1 MKPKISLIVAT
12 LGRKQELFD
21 LLKSLKRQ
29 TFNNFEVIIVDQN
42 EPSYLD
48 DIILP
53 YLQVL
58 NLIHIRSSVKG
69 LSYNRNVGLS
79 LAKGEML
86 AFPDDDCQYEPTLLE
101 NVINLL
107 VEPGSFITCNSR
119 LNPASYS
126 HYFSKSDSKI
136 TKYNVLDKAISFTI
150 FIKYRKKSDILFDD
164 FLGSGAYFGAGE
176 ETDLLL
182 SLLSKKYKAFYFSN
196 LFVYHPELASHDI
209 NKVCSYS
216 RGFGALYFKESFIR
230 YGLFYFL
237 KFHIDL
243 FLRLIFILIPFSNF
257 LIIKD
262 KYIIKS
268 IFINRIKGF
277 YTYSFYAR
285 SK

>member
-12 LGRKQELFD
+12 LGRRQELFD
-21 LLKSLKRQ
+21 LLESLKKQ
-29 TFNNFEVIIVDQN
+29 TFNKFEVIIVDQN

-48 DIILP
+48 DIIFP

-79 LAKGEML
+79 VAKGEML
-86 AFPDDDCQYEPTLLE
+86 AFPDDDCQYEPNLLE
-101 NVINLL
+101 SVINLL

-119 LNPASYS
+119 LNPTSYS

-150 FIKYRKKSDILFDD
+150 FIKYRKKSDILFDN

-182 SLLSKKYKAFYFSN
+182 SLLSKKYKAFYYSN
-196 LFVYHPELASHDI
+196 LFVYHPELASNNI

-243 FLRLIFILIPFSNF
+243 FLRLIFILIPFSS
-257 LIIKD
+257 LIIKKD
-262 KYIIKS
+262 KYIFKS

-277 YTYSFYAR
+277 YTYSSYAR